1 MFDYKK
7 YQRTWLNE
15 ESSKTLTVKE
25 QNEEEWKKY
34 RQDPNA
40 HPISV
45 EILDQ
50 VKEIEQGRVKRDR
63 SRYTSSERWFAAFNG
78 IKREIIP
85 PPNANPCYVLDLDK
99 NIIARLEAKYLV
111 NSWIHHELG
120 ISVTNKTAYRYF
132 TTKKLYKGKFYFV
145 PVSEYEEF
153 MKE

>member
-1 MFDYKK
+1 LKIY
-7 YQRTWLNE
+7 T
-15 ESSKTLTVKE
+15 ESWWIVK
-25 QNEEEWKKY
+25 
-34 RQDPNA
+34 
-40 HPISV
+40 
-45 EILDQ
+45 
-50 VKEIEQGRVKRDR
+50 
-63 SRYTSSERWFAAFNG
+63 SS
-78 IKREIIP
+78 ID
-85 PPNANPCYVLDLDK
+85 DLDK